1 MTSRF
6 TLNRRTMTLGT
17 TALASATLLRSNVL
31 AQQASPAATPGGP
44 SEGFPVA
51 IHTGSCGDLSPDPA
65 YEIGDA
71 ITFGTTN
78 ENEPETI
85 GAEGGVT
92 TVLLGV
98 SADVDNDLASLGSDG
113 HAVVVHAGPD
123 DPTPIACGNIAG
135 AVVDGQLAIAI
146 APVEGSTVV
155 GVALLEDNDGQT
167 NVKVYLFDTAATDQG
182 QATPAS

>member
-1 MTSRF
+1 MTSPIKM
-6 TLNRRTMTLGT
+6 NRRTMTLGT
-17 TALASATLLRSNVL
+17 TALASATLLNSRVL
-31 AQQASPAATPGGP
+31 AQDATAVATPGGP
-44 SEGFPVA
+44 PQGFPVA
-51 IHTGSCGDLSPDPA
+51 IHQGSCGDLTPDPA
-65 YEIGDA
+65 YEVGDA
-71 ITFGTTN
+71 VTFGTTN
-78 ENEPETI
+78 ENEPDTI

-98 SADVDNDLASLGSDG
+98 SADVDSDLNSLGSDG
-113 HAVVVHAGPD
+113 HAVVVHAGQD

-146 APVEGSTVV
+146 SPVEGSTVV

-167 NVKVYLFDTAATDQG
+167 NVKVYLFDTSASDQT